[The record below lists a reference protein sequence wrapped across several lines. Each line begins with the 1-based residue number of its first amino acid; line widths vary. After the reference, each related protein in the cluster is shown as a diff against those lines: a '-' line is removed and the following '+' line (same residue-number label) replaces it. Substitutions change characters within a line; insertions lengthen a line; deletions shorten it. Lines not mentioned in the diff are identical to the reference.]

1 MELDT
6 ESSAACQV
14 ANPSAIKCSSQ
25 NLDSNQEWKV
35 ATNKKRHQSE
45 SLSNNDTAKIKLKRK
60 KTQSSRP
67 PRIFIRE
74 VGDIKPLVQLFEDK
88 AQKQYS
94 LKLISSSQADFI
106 QEFGYPVEQYNVTTK
121 DGYILSLHRIP
132 RSPKNGPLLKTFQ
145 NSDNKVVLL
154 IPGLFSS
161 SADFVLMG
169 PNKSLA
175 LFLSDHGYDVWLG
188 NNRGNKYSRMHQTLD
203 PDSNLEYWDFS
214 WHEMGTEDLPTI
226 IDFVLNVTGQS
237 KLDYIG
243 HSQGTCVFIVMTSTK
258 PEYNKKIRSMH
269 ALAPSIFMSH
279 MKSNALNWA
288 NVLMDT
294 VHATE
299 NNSREML
306 RYDGRISV
314 SLRKFCI
321 MSKFSTRM
329 CYEIISDMIGRDE
342 EQLDLIGIIPLIYHN
357 SPAGSST
364 NQILHFWQNYNTG
377 KFNMFDHG
385 LEKNKVVYGQEKP
398 PSYKLSNVLCKV
410 YLYYGE
416 NDLMTGYEVL
426 KQQEA
431 SNTNQVDMLLS
442 QFLSEF
448 KSMFQ
453 QMMQQNNMI
462 MNMLTT
468 LITKS
473 NKND

>member
-1 MELDT
+1 MWFLPE
-6 ESSAACQV
+6 AM
-14 ANPSAIKCSSQ
+14 
-25 NLDSNQEWKV
+25 
-35 ATNKKRHQSE
+35 
-45 SLSNNDTAKIKLKRK
+45 SLYT
-60 KTQSSRP
+60 KTT
-67 PRIFIRE
+67 
-74 VGDIKPLVQLFEDK
+74 
-88 AQKQYS
+88 
-94 LKLISSSQADFI
+94 ADFI

-175 LFLSDHGYDVWLG
+175 LFSSDHGYDVWLG

-243 HSQGTCVFIVMTSTK
+243 HSQGTCVFFVMASTK
-258 PEYNKKIRSMH
+258 PEYNQKIRSMH

-416 NDLMTGYEVL
+416 NDLMTGYEDIEKLASNLGQYPVMYNISEPNFNHLDFIWAKDVEALVNQKVLANLL
-426 KQQEA
+426 KQ
-431 SNTNQVDMLLS
+431 
-442 QFLSEF
+442 
-448 KSMFQ
+448 
-453 QMMQQNNMI
+453 
-462 MNMLTT
+462 
-468 LITKS
+468 
-473 NKND
+473 

>member
-1 MELDT
+1 M
-6 ESSAACQV
+6 
-14 ANPSAIKCSSQ
+14 
-25 NLDSNQEWKV
+25 
-35 ATNKKRHQSE
+35 
-45 SLSNNDTAKIKLKRK
+45 SLYT
-60 KTQSSRP
+60 KTT
-67 PRIFIRE
+67 
-74 VGDIKPLVQLFEDK
+74 
-88 AQKQYS
+88 
-94 LKLISSSQADFI
+94 ADFI

-132 RSPKNGPLLKTFQ
+132 RSPKNDPLLKTFQ
-145 NSDNKVVLL
+145 NFDNKVVLL

-188 NNRGNKYSRMHQTLD
+188 NNRGNKYSRMHQNLD

-226 IDFVLNVTGQS
+226 IDFVLKFTGQS

-243 HSQGTCVFIVMTSTK
+243 HSQGTCVFFVMASTK
-258 PEYNKKIRSMH
+258 PEYNQKIRSMH

-364 NQILHFWQNYNTG
+364 NQILHFWQNYNTERG
-377 KFNMFDHG
+377 
-385 LEKNKVVYGQEKP
+385 P
-398 PSYKLSNVLCKV
+398 
-410 YLYYGE
+410 YGE
-416 NDLMTGYEVL
+416 ADGQSDDIDSVFKIGSSVAGDTINDSVANKNNNTQNWAEELEEGENNNDQSDVISSRSSIHHSKLENHPNHLIAPLLMTPSTRRL
-426 KQQEA
+426 KRKIPL
-431 SNTNQVDMLLS
+431 D
-442 QFLSEF
+442 
-448 KSMFQ
+448 
-453 QMMQQNNMI
+453 
-462 MNMLTT
+462 LT
-468 LITKS
+468 
-473 NKND
+473 